1 MVRRGTKVFRQRHA
15 GLRSES
21 VGTYPAGFTLV
32 ELLVVLAIISLL
44 LAVLLP
50 SLQGA
55 RRRAKATVCLS
66 HLKQWGTAFTLYVQ
80 DSEGRLPAETPK
92 GIWLLGGIS
101 AGQSGPN
108 EFQVGATIYTEGI
121 ACCPMAT
128 RLAHRSGT
136 FTMGVD
142 ANSVPVLGTMGRAFS
157 AWEVTSPG
165 VPFCGSYGLNQSL
178 FEPQVSAN
186 VEPKEPPPDPPS
198 RARHARGLPVF
209 RRRPHPE
216 VEPAKKQPIRE
227 MNVFTVKGTAHIPIL
242 LDSIVP
248 IHTPGGEGAPPRDD
262 SGTDPVGMGPFC
274 MDRHDGYVNGLF
286 VDWSVRKLGLKELWT
301 LKWNGQWNPAG
312 RWTKAGGVKPEDWP
326 KWMRKCK
333 DY

>member
-1 MVRRGTKVFRQRHA
+1 MVRRGTKVFRQKHA
-15 GLRSES
+15 RLRDGSA
-21 VGTYPAGFTLV
+21 GADPAGFTLV

-66 HLKQWGTAFTLYVQ
+66 HLKEWGTVFTLYVQ

-101 AGQSGPN
+101 AGQNGPS
-108 EFQVGATIYTEGI
+108 EFQIG
-121 ACCPMAT
+121 PMAT
-128 RLAHRSGT
+128 RPAHRSGT
-136 FTMGVD
+136 FTMRVD
-142 ANSVPVLGTMGRAFS
+142 ANSVPVLGTMGRAFG

-165 VPFCGSYGLNQSL
+165 VPFRGSYGLNQSL

-186 VEPKEPPPDPPS
+186 AEPKEAPPDPPS
-198 RARHARGLPVF
+198 RPPRRRGRPVF
-209 RRRPHPE
+209 PPQPHPDA
-216 VEPAKKQPIRE
+216 EPVKKQTIRE
-227 MNVFTVKGTAHIPIL
+227 MNVFTVKGTASIPIL
-242 LDSIVP
+242 LDSIMP
-248 IHTPGGEGAPPRDD
+248 TDTPREEGAAPPRDG
-262 SGTDPVGMGPFC
+262 SGINPVGMGPFC
-274 MDRHDGYVNGLF
+274 IDRHDGYVNGLF
-286 VDWSVRKLGLKELWT
+286 VDWSVRRVGLKELWT

-312 RWTKAGGVKPEDWP
+312 RWTKTGGVKPEDWP
-326 KWMRKCK
+326 KWMRKYK